1 LKTNGEPS
9 RDLHQR
15 GNPDAVVAR
24 VLLDRQGEC
33 ASLNRLLESVRAG
46 QSQALVLRG
55 EAGVGKTVL
64 LEYLVKHASDCV
76 VARATG
82 VQSEMELAFAGVH
95 QLCAPMLARLE
106 CLPGPQRDAL
116 RTAFGLSAGPP
127 PDRFLVSLA
136 ALGLLAEVAQQRPL
150 VCVIDDAQWLDHA
163 SAQVLGFVAR
173 RLVAESVALVFAV
186 RDTDEVTELAELE
199 RLMVEG
205 LPDDAARALLR
216 SVVRGPVDDRVLD
229 RVVAE
234 TRGNPLAL
242 LELPRGLT
250 SVELAAGFG
259 LPGTR
264 ALPDRIEESYRRRL
278 TLLPEET
285 RQLVLVAAAE
295 PLGDPVLVWRAV
307 ELLGVGV
314 EAAAPAAEEGLL
326 DIGPWVRFR
335 HPLVRSAI
343 YWEASAEERR
353 SAHHALARATDP
365 ESDPDRRVWHLAH
378 ATVGPDENVAAELE
392 HSAGRAQARGGLAAA
407 AAFLQRAAEL
417 TPEPVRRAERALA
430 GTYAAHQAAA
440 TDAALKLLALAE
452 AGPLSKVQRAKVEL
466 LRAQIAFTANRGRD
480 AAPLLLKAA
489 QRLEPLD
496 AKLARHT
503 YLDAFF
509 AAMFVGG
516 LASGGGVR
524 EVAEAARAAPAP
536 SRPPR
541 AADLLLDGLA
551 VRFTDGDAA
560 AAPKLRSA
568 LRAYRDSDLS
578 GEEGMRWLW
587 LAGVTARDLGEDE
600 AWEVLATRHVELARD
615 AGALT
620 MLPFALNS
628 RIIAHALAGE
638 LTEAALLVEE
648 LAAVTEAT
656 GIPFG
661 HHGSLML
668 AAWQGHEAEL
678 DELIDAI
685 TNDVL
690 RRGEGIVLTF
700 IRWAQAVLYNGL
712 GRYEDALAPAT
723 RASGELPHEMS
734 MLTRGSLVE
743 LIEAAS
749 RGGQIE
755 TATDALRQLTQL
767 AHASGTDWA
776 LGLETRSRALLSD
789 GSAAEDAYRE
799 AIERLGRTRIRG
811 ELARA
816 HLVYGEWL
824 RRQRRR
830 LDAREQLRTAYD
842 MFTTMGAEA
851 FAQRAA
857 RALGTTGETARK
869 RTVETTRELTAQEA
883 QVVRLVRE
891 GLSNQ
896 KIADRLFISPRTVK
910 YHLRKVF
917 MKLDITS
924 RTQLDHVLPS
934 DPSAPQRA

>member
-1 LKTNGEPS
+1 M
-9 RDLHQR
+9 
-15 GNPDAVVAR
+15 
-24 VLLDRQGEC
+24 LLGRRGEC
-33 ASLNRLLESVRAG
+33 TSLERLLVAVRAG
-46 QSQALVLRG
+46 QSRALVLRG
-55 EAGVGKTVL
+55 EAGVGKTAL
-64 LEYLVKHASDCV
+64 LEYLVEQASDCL
-76 VARATG
+76 VARAAG
-82 VQSEMELAFAGVH
+82 VQSEMELAFAGLH
-95 QLCAPMLARLE
+95 QLCAPMLTRLDR
-106 CLPGPQRDAL
+106 LPGPQRDAL
-116 RTAFGLSAGPP
+116 RTAFGLSAGDP

-136 ALGLLAEVAQQRPL
+136 ALGLLAEMAQERPL
-150 VCVIDDAQWLDHA
+150 VCVVDDVQWLDRA
-163 SAQVLGFVAR
+163 SAQVLAFVAR

-186 RDTDEVTELAELE
+186 RETDEVTELAGLPA
-199 RLMVEG
+199 LVVGG

-216 SVVRGPVDDRVLD
+216 SVVRGPVDDHMLD

-250 SVELAAGFG
+250 PVELSAGFG

-278 TLLPEET
+278 NQLADATQQLL
-285 RQLVLVAAAE
+285 LVAAAE
-295 PLGDPVLVWRAV
+295 PLWDPVLVWRAA
-307 ELLGVGV
+307 EQLGVGV
-314 EAAAPAAEEGLL
+314 DAAAPAAEAGLL
-326 DIGPWVRFR
+326 EIGAQVRFL

-343 YWEASAEERR
+343 YWAASAEQRR
-353 SAHHALARATDP
+353 GAHHALAQATDP
-365 ESDPDRRVWHLAH
+365 ERDPDRRAWHQAH
-378 ATVGPDENVAAELE
+378 AAAGPDEDVAADLE
-392 HSAGRAQARGGLAAA
+392 RSAGRAQARGGLAAA

-417 TPEPVRRAERALA
+417 TPEPTRRGERALA
-430 GTYAAHQAAA
+430 AAYAAHQAGA

-452 AGPLSKVQRAKVEL
+452 AGPLIKVQRAQVDL
-466 LRAQIAFTANRGRD
+466 LRAQIAFAANRGRD

-489 QRLEPLD
+489 KQLEPLD
-496 AKLARHT
+496 AKLARDT
-503 YLDAFF
+503 YLDALF
-509 AAMFVGG
+509 AAMFAGG

-536 SRPPR
+536 SQPPR

-560 AAPKLRSA
+560 GAPTLRLALNAFRGSELSA
-568 LRAYRDSDLS
+568 
-578 GEEGMRWLW
+578 EEGLRWLW
-587 LAGVTARDLGEDE
+587 LAGITARDLGEDE
-600 AWEVLATRHVELARD
+600 AWEVLATRHVELARE

-628 RIIAHALAGE
+628 RINAHALAGE
-638 LTEAALLVEE
+638 LTEAASLLEE

-656 GIPFG
+656 GIPLAP
-661 HHGSLML
+661 HGALML
-668 AAWQGHEAEL
+668 AAWQGHDAEL
-678 DELIDAI
+678 DELIEAT
-685 TNDVL
+685 TNEML

-700 IRWAQAVLYNGL
+700 ARWARAVLYNAL
-712 GRYEDALAPAT
+712 GRYKDALAPAT
-723 RASGELPHEMS
+723 RASGELSQEMS

-749 RGGQIE
+749 RSGKIE
-755 TATDALRQLTQL
+755 SAADALRRLTQL

-789 GSAAEDAYRE
+789 GSAAENAYRE
-799 AIERLGRTRIRG
+799 AIDRLRRTRIRG

-830 LDAREQLRTAYD
+830 LDARDQLRTAYD

-857 RALGTTGETARK
+857 SELQATGETARK
-869 RTVETTRELTAQEA
+869 RTVETSSELTAQEA

-896 KIADRLFISPRTVK
+896 EAGARLFISPRTVK

-917 MKLDITS
+917 IKLDITS

-934 DPSAPQRA
+934 DPSTLR